1 MRNLE
6 DDELQ
11 RMLEEAA
18 EMGAEKAL
26 EKLTKQVYEEVGK
39 KVVRKFFQALGAL
52 AIGAVLWAIQH
63 GWFK

>member
-11 RMLEEAA
+11 KMLEEAA

-26 EKLTKQVYEEVGK
+26 EKLTRQVYEEVGK
-39 KVVRKFFQALGAL
+39 NVVKRFFQALGAL
-52 AIGAVLWAIQH
+52 AIGVVIWAIQH